1 MRYVISLPASRDLQA
16 IADYF
21 AQVNIAAGER
31 FLDEFDRRCQQIV
44 SFPNSGRSYGELRAN
59 LRGLP
64 LDGYIILYQV
74 MTDRVEIVRVVHG
87 KRDLRS
93 LFTNS

>member
-1 MRYVISLPASRDLQA
+1 MQYVISLPASRDLQA

-21 AQVNIAAGER
+21 AEVNVAAGQR

-44 SFPNSGRSYGELRAN
+44 SFPNSGRSYSELRAN

-64 LDGYIILYQV
+64 LEGYIILYQV
-74 MTDRVEIVRVVHG
+74 ITDQVDIVRVVHG

>member
-1 MRYVISLPASRDLQA
+1 MQYVISLPASRDLQA

-21 AQVNIAAGER
+21 AEVNVAVGER

-44 SFPNSGRSYGELRAN
+44 SFPNSGRSYSELRAN

-64 LDGYIILYQV
+64 LEGYIILYQV
-74 MTDRVEIVRVVHG
+74 ITDRVEIVRVVHG

-93 LFTNS
+93 LFTHS